1 MAKVLKITKADKTIH
16 VVPITNKSFYQGWNH
31 RQPAAKHVQ
40 LEEIDEKDA
49 KDLPFI
55 DETAVTPLEAV
66 QESKKL
72 KDVVAAQDNYI
83 KELEARLKLMTSDIL
98 PHGQNGTINRVGGD
112 AATATEGAE
121 HTGINNPENV
131 PAIEETKPKKTSKQ

>member
-16 VVPITNKSFYQGWNH
+16 VIPITNRSFYQGWNH
-31 RQPAAKHVQ
+31 RQPQSKQVQ
-40 LEEIDEKDA
+40 IEEIDEKDA
-49 KDLPFI
+49 KDLPFW

-83 KELEARLKLMTSDIL
+83 KELEARLNGGDIL
-98 PHGQNGTINRVGGD
+98 PHGQNGPINRVGGD
-112 AATATEGAE
+112 PATATEGAE

-131 PAIEETKPKKTSKQ
+131 SAIEEAKPKKTSK